1 MDNDCHVHY
10 PFLFYPSG
18 IIYTKKRPRNAQP
31 TIIYPQF
38 SIVIFRTYMFL
49 F

>member
-1 MDNDCHVHY
+1 MTVMVIIHFILPFRDNIHK
-10 PFLFYPSG
+10 
-18 IIYTKKRPRNAQP
+18 KKRPRNAQP

>member
-1 MDNDCHVHY
+1 MTVMVIIH
-10 PFLFYPSG
+10 FFYPSG
-18 IIYTKKRPRNAQP
+18 IIYTKNRPRNAQP